1 MNIQLIDCPACGSKV
16 SSQAAACPHCGQP
29 IRLIPHPVSH
39 PVEKLPSTEPNVSN
53 ARVLSILGIIFTIGV
68 FFGGWG
74 LMFVIAGIIFGHI
87 AVKKGD
93 NLGKVT
99 CVLGYIAL
107 SVLIVCLFA
116 VFREFIKEIPAGI
129 IVTFVAVLFFI
140 IRAITN
146 K

>member
-1 MNIQLIDCPACGSKV
+1 MSIQLIDCPACGNKV

-39 PVEKLPSTEPNVSN
+39 PVKKLPSTEPNVSN

-74 LMFVIAGIIFGHI
+74 LMFVIAGIILGHI

-93 NLGKVT
+93 NLGKVA